1 VYLAFLHS
9 DGSGVFFSE
18 AEPMEPV
25 RCPYC
30 VEGNDF
36 KSMIPLGKLHVC
48 VKCNHM
54 ISPNSEGFRCFCFK
68 CIKMFQQ
75 SAVQP

>member
-1 VYLAFLHS
+1 
-9 DGSGVFFSE
+9 
-18 AEPMEPV
+18 
-25 RCPYC
+25 
-30 VEGNDF
+30 
-36 KSMIPLGKLHVC
+36 VC